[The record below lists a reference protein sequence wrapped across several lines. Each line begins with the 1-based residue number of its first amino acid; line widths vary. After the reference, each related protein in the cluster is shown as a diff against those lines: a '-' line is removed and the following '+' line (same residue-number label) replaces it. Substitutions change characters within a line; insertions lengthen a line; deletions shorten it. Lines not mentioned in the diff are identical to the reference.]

1 MEKDQGQLKDILDL
15 YVFVFFFHFCTIKE
29 NSINRNNRINC
40 MEEMIKSWNSDL
52 LKSVQYDKQ
61 LKVMKPFATP
71 TQIKSLDKSE
81 ETRLAR
87 EALNEFSK
95 DKNREINETTF

>member
-1 MEKDQGQLKDILDL
+1 
-15 YVFVFFFHFCTIKE
+15 
-29 NSINRNNRINC
+29 
-40 MEEMIKSWNSDL
+40 MIKTWNNDL

-61 LKVMKPFATP
+61 LYVMKRFPEP

-87 EALNEFSK
+87 KL
-95 DKNREINETTF
+95 

>member
-1 MEKDQGQLKDILDL
+1 
-15 YVFVFFFHFCTIKE
+15 
-29 NSINRNNRINC
+29 
-40 MEEMIKSWNSDL
+40 MEEMIKTWNSDL

-61 LKVMKPFATP
+61 LKVMKLFPTP

-95 DKNREINETTF
+95 DKNREINEITF

>member
-1 MEKDQGQLKDILDL
+1 MN
-15 YVFVFFFHFCTIKE
+15 FFFFHFCTIKE
-29 NSINRNNRINC
+29 NSIARNNHINC
-40 MEEMIKSWNSDL
+40 MEEMIKTWNNDL

-61 LKVMKPFATP
+61 IYVIKRFPTP
-71 TQIKSLDKSE
+71 TQIKSLDKFE

-95 DKNREINETTF
+95 DKNREINERTF

>member
-1 MEKDQGQLKDILDL
+1 MG
-15 YVFVFFFHFCTIKE
+15 
-29 NSINRNNRINC
+29 
-40 MEEMIKSWNSDL
+40 EMIKTWNNDL

-61 LKVMKPFATP
+61 LYVMKRFPAP

-87 EALNEFSK
+87 KL
-95 DKNREINETTF
+95 